1 MRLKKDEIEY
11 KHVFRWKGR
20 LVIEAEGHGETFRE
34 FFDVYG
40 DKVELERRDSLV
52 KRRIYTGDI
61 LVGDWTLEQ
70 VFDELE
76 VLAQEWLEEVYHV

>member
-1 MRLKKDEIEY
+1 MEC

-20 LVIEAEGHGETFRE
+20 LVIEAEGHGEVFRE
-34 FFDVYG
+34 FFDVHG
-40 DKVELERRDSLV
+40 DKVELERRDSLI
-52 KRRIYTGDI
+52 KKRIYTGDI

-76 VLAQEWLEEVYHV
+76 ELAQAWLEEVNHGVI

>member
-1 MRLKKDEIEY
+1 MDFR
-11 KHVFRWKGR
+11 HVFRWKCR

-34 FFDVYG
+34 FFDVHG
-40 DKVELERRDSLV
+40 DNVELERKDSLI

-70 VFDELE
+70 IFDDMEE
-76 VLAQEWLEEVYHV
+76 LAQAWLEAVNNG